1 MADADTP
8 RAKIKKAVALRYEPN
23 RDEVHAVAAKGKGK
37 LAEKIIALA
46 REHGVPITEDPD
58 LVEVL
63 ARLELDQEIPP
74 ELYLVVA
81 EVLVF
86 VYKINDRWRDNLD
99 RSRS

>member
-1 MADADTP
+1 MAAPDPP
-8 RAKIKKAVALRYEPN
+8 RAKIKKAVALRYEPG
-23 RDEVHAVAAKGKGK
+23 RDEAHTLAALGRGK

-46 REHGVPITEDPD
+46 REHGVPIKEDPD

-81 EVLVF
+81 EILAF
-86 VYKINDRWRDNLD
+86 VYQANARWQEHLARL
-99 RSRS
+99 RS